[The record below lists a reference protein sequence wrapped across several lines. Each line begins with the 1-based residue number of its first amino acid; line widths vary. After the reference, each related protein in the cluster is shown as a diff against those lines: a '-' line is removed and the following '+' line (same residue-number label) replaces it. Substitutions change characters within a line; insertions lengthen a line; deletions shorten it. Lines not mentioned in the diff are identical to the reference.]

1 MAGFYFSEKLR
12 NYLYLETSSTAKVL
26 FSTGTRPVRP
36 ESALKDKNYQMRYHH
51 DMNTDFGNFQDVFQW
66 VIAHSSFIIF
76 LVMCIEGPMTTA
88 AAGFAA
94 AAGYFNPAWI
104 LFLSVSGD
112 LVPDSLYY
120 LVGYRSRIR
129 GIERIAR
136 YFKLTPE
143 KVAHTETLLKKH
155 FGKTMLILKLTP
167 IVTTVGFALVGYLKI
182 PFRKFFVWCSIVTIP
197 KSIIFLSIGYFFGHL
212 YVVNAYIHN
221 ASLLLAIFA
230 VATGFFYFV
239 YMKVSSA
246 IAQKVEKI

>member
-1 MAGFYFSEKLR
+1 
-12 NYLYLETSSTAKVL
+12 
-26 FSTGTRPVRP
+26 
-36 ESALKDKNYQMRYHH
+36 MRYHH

-66 VIAHSSFIIF
+66 VIAHSSLVIF

-120 LVGYRSRIR
+120 LVGYRSRLR

-136 YFKLTPE
+136 YFKITPE
-143 KVAHTETLLKKH
+143 RQARLETLLKKH

-167 IVTTVGFALVGYLKI
+167 VVTTVGFALVGYLKI
-182 PFRKFFVWCSIVTIP
+182 PFRKFFAWCSIVTIP
-197 KSIIFLSIGYFFGHL
+197 KSAIFLAIGYFFGHL
-212 YVVNAYIHN
+212 YTVNAYIRD
-221 ASLLLAIFA
+221 ASFLLIVFA
-230 VATGFFYFV
+230 VAIGTFYFFYV
-239 YMKVSSA
+239 KVSSV
-246 IAQKVEKI
+246 IAHKVEKI